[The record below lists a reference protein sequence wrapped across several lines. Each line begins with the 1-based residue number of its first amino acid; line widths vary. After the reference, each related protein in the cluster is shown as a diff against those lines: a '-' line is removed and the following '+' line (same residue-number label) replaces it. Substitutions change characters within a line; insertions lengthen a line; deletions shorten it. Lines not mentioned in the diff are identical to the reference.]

1 MRGRRYRFATVAIVE
16 RTGGNTSPS
25 PHRIVERRTEYR
37 ILGGLMGTSALGG
50 LGQLIG
56 LTGTALL
63 IEELLGSKTFIGT
76 GNFAMMAGT
85 ALGASLLTRRLG
97 KNRRR
102 PTLIGGYLI
111 GAIGGVVIGLAARWQ
126 WYPLVL
132 VGLAM
137 FGFGN
142 TASQQ
147 SRFAAADVVPDA
159 RRGRA
164 MSIVVWAST
173 IGVVFGPKLWGPSG
187 RLMAHFGIP
196 ELGGA
201 YIVGGGVYVLAAV
214 TCWLVIRPDPR
225 EISRAVRAEASVLP
239 KVDVRACL
247 RRPSLQLALLT
258 LVIGQI
264 VMVAVMSVT
273 SVHLHDHGYS
283 ADAIGTVISG
293 HVLGMYAPSPVS
305 GWLIDRIG
313 RIPVL
318 VGGCVVLIAG
328 SMLSALSQPGNHAL
342 MIVALFVLGVGWNA
356 NFVAG
361 STLVTDSALP
371 EERPRI
377 QAISDSATFLA
388 SGSAS
393 LLAGFALQWSS
404 YSAMG
409 VSSACIAALCG
420 VLTLAYGPALRR
432 TAT

>member
-1 MRGRRYRFATVAIVE
+1 MAVAEHPEAEVRSAI
-16 RTGGNTSPS
+16 P
-25 PHRIVERRTEYR
+25 RRTEYR
-37 ILGGLMGTSALGG
+37 ILGGLMSSSALGG

-63 IEELLGSKTFIGT
+63 IEDLLDSKTFIGT
-76 GNFAMMAGT
+76 GSFAMMGGT
-85 ALGASLLTRRLG
+85 ALGAMLLTRRLG
-97 KNRRR
+97 RNRRR

-111 GAIGGVVIGLAARWQ
+111 GALGGVVIGLAARWQ

-132 VGLAM
+132 IGLLM

-164 MSIVVWAST
+164 VSIVVWAST

-187 RLMAHFGIP
+187 RMMEHLGIP

-201 YIVGGGVYVLAAV
+201 YVVGGGVYVVAAV
-214 TCWLVIRPDPR
+214 ACWAVIRPDPR
-225 EISRAVRAEASVLP
+225 ELSRKLRDEPATTETVD
-239 KVDVRACL
+239 VDVRSCL
-247 RRPSLQLALLT
+247 RRPTLQLALIA
-258 LVIGQI
+258 LVAGQA

-273 SVHLHDHGYS
+273 SVHLHDNGYS

-293 HVLGMYAPSPVS
+293 HVLGMYAPSPIS

-313 RIPVL
+313 RTAVL
-318 VGGCVVLIAG
+318 VGGCAVLIAG
-328 SMLSALSQPGNHAL
+328 CMLAALAQPGNHAL
-342 MIVALFVLGVGWNA
+342 MITALFVLGVGWNA

-361 STLVTDSALP
+361 STLVTDAVESF
-371 EERPRI
+371 ERPRI

-388 SGSAS
+388 SGTAS

-404 YSAMG
+404 YAVMG
-409 VSSACIAALCG
+409 VVSACIAALLG
-420 VLTLAYGPALRR
+420 VVTLAYRPGARR
-432 TAT
+432 VPV